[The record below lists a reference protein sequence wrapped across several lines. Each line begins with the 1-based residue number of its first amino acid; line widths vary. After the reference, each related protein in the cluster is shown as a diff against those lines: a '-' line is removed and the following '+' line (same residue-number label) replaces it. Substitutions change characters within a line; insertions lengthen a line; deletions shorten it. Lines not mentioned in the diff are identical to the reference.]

1 MKRKGLIF
9 AQCGA
14 LLILYAVACV
24 SFSQTESA
32 QSIRPA
38 TQLDIEGAWQ
48 LVGFP
53 ENLQPN
59 LLGANPWPSECQW
72 FAYRKDGVFK
82 SLSRITAPCPPLT
95 AASLGANPLA
105 SPANLPDISW
115 EFEPAQASGEGYI
128 VISRSDKKSYREI
141 WQADIVQRDFKDGDA
156 DFMQGDLILSLV
168 DPKTNRAL
176 WFRHLRRIN

>member
-1 MKRKGLIF
+1 MKRKGFLL

-14 LLILYAVACV
+14 FLILCGVACA
-24 SFSQTESA
+24 SFSQTESVR
-32 QSIRPA
+32 SIRPA

-53 ENLQPN
+53 ASLQPN
-59 LLGANPWPSECQW
+59 LLGANPWPSDCQW

-82 SLSRITAPCPPLT
+82 TLSRITAPCPPLT
-95 AASLGANPLA
+95 AAILSSNPLA

-115 EFEPAQASGEGYI
+115 KFETVKASGEGYI
-128 VISRSDKKSYREI
+128 VISRSDKKSYHEI
-141 WQADIVQRDFKDGDA
+141 WQADMVQRDFEDGDV
-156 DFMQGDLILSLV
+156 DFLQGDLILSLV

-176 WFRHLRRIN
+176 WFRHLRRLN